1 MHDIDGMLESMRN
14 SVAAAPVRI
23 KEMKESGTPVVGVFC
38 IFTPWEVM
46 RAAGAVTVSLCSTSE
61 KPITAAEEHL
71 PRNLCPLI
79 KSSYGFAMTDT
90 CPYFHFCDFVLGETT
105 CDGKKKMFEYL
116 NELKPVHVMYL
127 PYRSEGRR
135 SRDSWKGEIA
145 GLIRYVEDAFSVTV
159 TQDALRDA
167 IRLRNRERSVL
178 NGIFALARTDPPALT
193 GMEILAAS
201 DYVKYG
207 FDYESVLATAET
219 FVRRVAENYAAGE
232 RRVPEGRKRLIV
244 TGCPLGKSV
253 HKVVRAVEDGG
264 LGTVVAFE
272 NCGNLKGTT
281 DLVDETIDPLD
292 ALAEKYLK
300 TPCSCMSPNPR
311 RLEFLERF
319 TTEYRADGIL
329 DVILQACHTYNV
341 ETHGLREAFR
351 KAGTPYMSIETDYSQ
366 GDVGQLST
374 RIAAFLE
381 ML

>member
-1 MHDIDGMLESMRN
+1 MYDIDGMLESMRN

-61 KPITAAEEHL
+61 KPIAAAEEHL

-105 CDGKKKMFEYL
+105 CDGKKKMFECL
-116 NELKPVHVMYL
+116 NELKPVHIMYL
-127 PYRSEGRR
+127 PYRSEGRQ
-135 SRDSWKGEIA
+135 SRDAWKGEIA
-145 GLIRYVEDAFSVTV
+145 ALIRYVEEAFSVTV
-159 TQDALRDA
+159 TRDALRDA

-207 FDYESVLATAET
+207 FDYESVLSTAET

-232 RRVPEGRKRLIV
+232 RRVPEGGKRILV

-281 DLVDETIDPLD
+281 DPVDETIDPLD
-292 ALAEKYLK
+292 ALTEKYLK

>member
-1 MHDIDGMLESMRN
+1 MHDIDSMLESMKD

-23 KEMKESGTPVVGVFC
+23 KESKESGTPVVGTFC
-38 IFTPWEVM
+38 IFTPWEVI

-61 KPITAAEEHL
+61 KPIAAAEEHL
-71 PRNLCPLI
+71 PRTLCPLI
-79 KSSYGFAMTDT
+79 KSSYGFAITDT

-116 NELKPVHVMYL
+116 NALKPVHVMYL
-127 PYRSEGRR
+127 PYRSAVPE
-135 SRDSWKGEIA
+135 SLAAWKEEILR
-145 GLIRYVEDAFSVTV
+145 LIRYVEEVFSVTV
-159 TQDALRDA
+159 TNDALRDA

-178 NGIFALARTDPPALT
+178 NRLFALARTDPPALS
-193 GMEILAAS
+193 GMDILTAS

-207 FDYESVLATAET
+207 FDYETVLTQEET
-219 FVRRVAENYAAGE
+219 FIRCVAENYEAGE
-232 RRVPEGRKRLIV
+232 RRVPEGGKRILV
-244 TGCPLGKSV
+244 TGCPLGRSL

-281 DLVDETIDPLD
+281 DLVDETIDPVD
-292 ALAEKYLK
+292 ALTERYLK

-319 TTEYRADGIL
+319 GREYRADGVL

-341 ETHGLREAFR
+341 ETHGLRESFR
-351 KAGTPYMSIETDYSQ
+351 ADGTPYMAIETDYSQ

-374 RIAAFLE
+374 RVAAFLE